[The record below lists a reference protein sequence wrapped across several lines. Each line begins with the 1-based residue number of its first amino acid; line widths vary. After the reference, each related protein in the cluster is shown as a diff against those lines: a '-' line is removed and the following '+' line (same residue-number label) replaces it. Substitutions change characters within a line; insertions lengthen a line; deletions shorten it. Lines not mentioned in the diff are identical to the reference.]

1 MEAQTPLGDGVEV
14 TRREGERGVDRR
26 ERLLGAAAR
35 LEHLG
40 DAHEPGGFRRRFR
53 RNRRLR
59 HLRRMHERLRRRQ
72 LCRLVTGRGG
82 RRVTAGVLLVVVV
95 LDVRRVVV
103 RVVVQPRAL
112 MLGEV
117 VLAEIFARSLVL
129 LVGGRARRV
138 HAARGRVGETRG

>member
-1 MEAQTPLGDGVEV
+1 M
-14 TRREGERGVDRR
+14 
-26 ERLLGAAAR
+26 
-35 LEHLG
+35 
-40 DAHEPGGFRRRFR
+40 
-53 RNRRLR
+53 
-59 HLRRMHERLRRRQ
+59 
-72 LCRLVTGRGG
+72 
-82 RRVTAGVLLVVVV
+82 VVV